1 LLKHEL
7 YLLNKIILL
16 DKELQKLL
24 APVVTALG
32 YELIG
37 VIRLSQGSSSV
48 VLRVY
53 IDHPDGINLVDCER
67 VSYQVN
73 GVLSV
78 SNPIKGHYTLEVS
91 SPGLERPLFTLAH
104 FIRFVGHKV
113 KVHLTQ
119 PVHARRNFTG
129 TLQRVQGHDV
139 MVMVCQTEYSLPY
152 DQIDKAHIVLI

>member
-1 LLKHEL
+1 
-7 YLLNKIILL
+7 LL

-37 VIRLSQGSSSV
+37 VIRLSQDSSSV
-48 VLRVY
+48 ILRVY

-78 SNPIKGHYTLEVS
+78 NGHYTLEVS

-104 FIRFVGHKV
+104 FIRFIGHKV

>member
-7 YLLNKIILL
+7 YLNNKIILL

-24 APVVTALG
+24 VPVVTALD

-37 VIRLSQGSSSV
+37 VIRLSQGSNNV

-53 IDHPDGINLVDCER
+53 IDHPNGINLVDCER
-67 VSYQVN
+67 VSDQVN
-73 GVLSV
+73 GILSV
-78 SNPIKGHYTLEVS
+78 SNLIKGHYTLEVS

-113 KVHLTQ
+113 KVHLRQ
-119 PVHARRNFTG
+119 PVHERRNFTG

-139 MVMVCQTEYSLPY
+139 IVMVCKTEYSLPY
-152 DQIDKAHIVLI
+152 DQIDKAHIVPT